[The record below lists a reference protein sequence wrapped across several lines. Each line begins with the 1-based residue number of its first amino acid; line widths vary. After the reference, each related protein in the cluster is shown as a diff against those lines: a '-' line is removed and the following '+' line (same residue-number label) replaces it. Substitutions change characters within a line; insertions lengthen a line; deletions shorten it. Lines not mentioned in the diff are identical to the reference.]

1 MGVSTTLKAMSDNTR
16 REILEMLRREGKMA
30 AGDIAARFDMTN
42 ATISHHLAILKEAE
56 LITDDRKGKYIFYE
70 INTSVFD
77 DLLQWIVSMTKGD
90 AHENNE

>member
-1 MGVSTTLKAMSDNTR
+1 LKAMSDNTR

-30 AGDIAARFDMTN
+30 AGDIAGRFDMTN

-56 LITDDRKGKYIFYE
+56 LITDDRKGKYIYYE

-90 AHENNE
+90 THESNE

>member
-30 AGDIAARFDMTN
+30 AGDIAGRFDMTN

-56 LITDDRKGKYIFYE
+56 LITDDRKGKYIYYE

-90 AHENNE
+90 THESNE

>member
-56 LITDDRKGKYIFYE
+56 LISDDRKGKYIYYE

-77 DLLQWIVSMTKGD
+77 DLIKWIMAMTKGD
-90 AHENNE
+90 SHENNR